1 MKPRCFFYLV
11 TLGVLLTLIVASVS
25 FCANSDSIVTA
36 DELYAKRANH
46 QNVQQSI
53 DLLQQYITEKP
64 DNCDTLWRLARCYWY
79 LGDHAVGK
87 TKLALFSKGKEYAE
101 QAVKTDPNNINGHYW
116 LASLLGSTGE
126 ARGILQSLFMVSPM
140 KKELDICIQLDNKYA
155 DAHDV
160 LAQLYWKAPGPPL
173 SIGNKKRAQEEAKS
187 AVTNDPNNIDNWLH
201 LGQIARDNKDYTT
214 AREAFHQVLNLPDD
228 PEDPEQS
235 QSSKDIAASE
245 LKKLDEKK

>member
-1 MKPRCFFYLV
+1 MKLRNFFGLV
-11 TLGVLLTLIVASVS
+11 ILGILIMLIVAPVVFSV
-25 FCANSDSIVTA
+25 DDPIVTA
-36 DELYAKRANH
+36 DELYTKRANH
-46 QNVQQSI
+46 QNVQQVI

-64 DNCDTLWRLARCYWY
+64 DNCDALWRLAKCYWY

-116 LASLLGSTGE
+116 LAALLGSTGE

-140 KKELDICIQLDNKYA
+140 KKELDICIQLDNKFA

-173 SIGNKKRAQEEAKS
+173 SIGNKKRAQEEAKL
-187 AVTNDPNNIDNWLH
+187 AVTNGPNTIDNWLH
-201 LGQIARDNKDYTT
+201 LGQIARDNRDYVT
-214 AREAFHQVLNLPDD
+214 AREAFNQILNLPDD

-235 QSSKDIAASE
+235 QSYKAIATSE